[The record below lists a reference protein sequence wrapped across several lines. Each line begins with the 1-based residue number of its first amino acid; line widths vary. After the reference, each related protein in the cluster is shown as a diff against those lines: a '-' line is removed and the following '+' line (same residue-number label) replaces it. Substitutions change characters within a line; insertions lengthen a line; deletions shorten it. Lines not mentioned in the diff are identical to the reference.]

1 MFNLFGRSKPQSNL
15 PAPTALQQQ
24 RHKQIET
31 LKTFNQNVFELR
43 RDVEYRVTCSV
54 NNVTISLN
62 IQLPPEFPK
71 DRPIVVVSPPLR
83 HPWVNDQMVITGCPG
98 INSFAVHTDL
108 GRVIRTIIDEFKNNP
123 PQILAPASSSGQLPY
138 PAHPPQYMGAN
149 SPYPTTSYPSS
160 TSSYMPQVPMPTLP
174 STSTTTTPT
183 PRPEVRVQGNFSP
196 VPFKYKMPDIPES
209 FNEVNSLS
217 VAELKELHDN
227 ETKVV
232 DLFSSLP
239 QCQQLYQD
247 RDKLND
253 ATEELARQNLDKQP
267 MLEQKKKE
275 LIEKVEEQNELRRMF
290 DKSSQRQNDLM
301 DQFKPGMI
309 QANLKVA
316 AQQAEEESDVIADE
330 FLEGKMEIDEFLQK
344 FMEKRVLCH
353 IRHAKEEKYQQMMA
367 NRPLRSTMTM

>member
-31 LKTFNQNVFELR
+31 LKTFNQNVCELR
-43 RDVEYRVTCSV
+43 RDVEYRVTCSI

-62 IQLPPEFPK
+62 I
-71 DRPIVVVSPPLR
+71 VSS
-83 HPWVNDQMVITGCPG
+83 G
-98 INSFAVHTDL
+98 
-108 GRVIRTIIDEFKNNP
+108 
-123 PQILAPASSSGQLPY
+123 GQLPY
-138 PAHPPQYMGAN
+138 PTHPPQYMGAN
-149 SPYPTTSYPSS
+149 SPYPTTSYPSSS

-183 PRPEVRVQGNFSP
+183 VRPEVRVQGNFSP
-196 VPFKYKMPDIPES
+196 VQFKYKMPDIPES
-209 FNEVNSLS
+209 FEEVNSLS

-253 ATEELARQNLDKQP
+253 ATEQLARQNLDKQP
-267 MLEQKKKE
+267 MLELKKKE
-275 LIEKVEEQNELRRMF
+275 LIEKVDEQNELRRAF

-301 DQFKPGMI
+301 DQFKPAMI

-316 AQQAEEESDVIADE
+316 AQQAEEESDVIAED
-330 FLEGKMEIDEFLQK
+330 FLEGRMEMDEFLQK
-344 FMEKRVLCH
+344 FMEKRVVGG
-353 IRHAKEEKYQQMMA
+353 
-367 NRPLRSTMTM
+367 